1 MFVTLIYLKLIDHFF
16 IQVELAR
23 RLMMDWH
30 AKMREQIYASRLMQC
45 AKTSGTMAFNC
56 MSAMQSIALAHAG
69 SVWGLV
75 TVRAG
80 KVQGILLSTPAG
92 PLLIACVGVTNEVG
106 KKGKEMVRNG
116 VDMVNAMLR
125 GSKALIKVSVLVAD
139 GVLRGIGKEVKNW
152 STITVERVAKRGCMV
167 VTGGVN
173 VTKKAVCGTT
183 QASLNTVALMSN
195 TVQTVFIGMVSIGE
209 SAGKQGVN
217 IVKNIW
223 CVNGRIL
230 LRFLTISQEYIPG
243 SKLINL
249 GSLFGM
255 PCIEIPAAAQH
266 GSEQQQPEATGV
278 RDKEQ
283 QQPEDAA
290 SPKIIKQWNPKTS
303 SPKTIS
309 SQHLQDAP
317 TLSEVCLNH
326 IFFLLTSDYLLLRNK
341 RLFPT

>member
-1 MFVTLIYLKLIDHFF
+1 MIHLKFIDCFF

-23 RLMMDWH
+23 RVMMDWH

-45 AKTSGTMAFNC
+45 AKTSGTMAFNY
-56 MSAMQSIALAHAG
+56 MSTMQSIALAHAG
-69 SVWGLV
+69 TVWGLV

-125 GSKALIKVSVLVAD
+125 GSKAMMKVSVLVAD
-139 GVLRGIGKEVKNW
+139 GVLRGTVKEVKNW
-152 STITVERVAKRGCMV
+152 STITVERVAKRGRMV
-167 VTGGVN
+167 VIEGVN
-173 VTKKAVCGTT
+173 VTKKAVSGTT

-195 TVQTVFIGMVSIGE
+195 TVQTVVIGMVSMGG

-217 IVKNIW
+217 IVKNVW

-230 LRFLTISQEYIPG
+230 LRILTISQKYIPG
-243 SKLINL
+243 SKLLNI

-255 PCIEIPAAAQH
+255 PCKEIPAAVQH
-266 GSEQQQPEATGV
+266 GSEQQQPEATAV
-278 RDKEQ
+278 HQDKEQ
-283 QQPEDAA
+283 QQPEAAA
-290 SPKIIKQWNPKTS
+290 SPKSTKHWNPKTS
-303 SPKTIS
+303 AAKATS

-317 TLSEVCLNH
+317 TLSEVCLSH
-326 IFFLLTSDYLLLRNK
+326 IFFLLTSGYVTIEK
-341 RLFPT
+341 